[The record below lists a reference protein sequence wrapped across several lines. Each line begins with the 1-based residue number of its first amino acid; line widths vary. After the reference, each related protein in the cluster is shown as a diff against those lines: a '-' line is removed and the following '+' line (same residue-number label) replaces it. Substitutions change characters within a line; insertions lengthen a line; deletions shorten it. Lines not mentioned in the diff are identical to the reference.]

1 MDDRLIQR
9 AAKDILNSK
18 KAIAFTGAGISV
30 ESGIP
35 DFRGAQGLWQK
46 YDPEDYAHIHAFTSD
61 PDRVWL
67 MLKEMFALVM
77 GAKPNPAHVGLAE
90 LERMGYL
97 SSVIT
102 QNVDGLHQAAGSRN
116 VIEFHG
122 THRTFSCLRCSSTID
137 GTTLKLEDLPP
148 RCSRCSSL
156 LKPDVVF
163 FGEPIPWKAQ
173 VASFQE
179 SKSCDLILSIG
190 TSAVVYPAA
199 SIPMTAKEKG
209 AIVVEINREPTPL
222 TDEISDY
229 LICGS
234 AGEIIPAIVET
245 VKRSTPP
252 TNPSP
257 AKLCRNNKKPTLGK
271 GERRSGMSGG
281 LPGSGLLNDKQGASQ
296 RFRAATFKRSDSG
309 IPSV

>member
-1 MDDRLIQR
+1 MDDRLIRR
-9 AAKDILNSK
+9 AAKDILKSK
-18 KAIAFTGAGISV
+18 KTIAFTGAGISV

-35 DFRGAQGLWQK
+35 DFRGAEGLWQK
-46 YDPEDYAHIHAFTSD
+46 YAPEDYAHIQAFTSD

-77 GAKPNPAHVGLAE
+77 GAKPNPAHEGLAE

-122 THRTFSCLRCSSTID
+122 THRTLSCLNCSSTVD
-137 GTTLKLEDLPP
+137 GTSLRIEDLPP
-148 RCSRCSSL
+148 RCPRCSSL

-163 FGEPIPWKAQ
+163 FGEPIPWRAQ
-173 VASFQE
+173 ALSFEESASCE
-179 SKSCDLILSIG
+179 MVLSIG

-199 SIPMTAKEKG
+199 SIPMTAKQRG
-209 AIVVEINREPTPL
+209 ATVVEINKEPTPL

-234 AGEIIPAIVET
+234 AGEIIPAIVEA
-245 VKRSTPP
+245 VKRS
-252 TNPSP
+252 
-257 AKLCRNNKKPTLGK
+257 
-271 GERRSGMSGG
+271 
-281 LPGSGLLNDKQGASQ
+281 
-296 RFRAATFKRSDSG
+296 AA
-309 IPSV
+309 P

>member
-1 MDDRLIQR
+1 MDHKLIQR
-9 AAKDILNSK
+9 AAKDIFHSK
-18 KAIAFTGAGISV
+18 KTIAFTGAGISV

-46 YDPEDYAHIHAFTSD
+46 YDPEEYAHIHAFYSN

-67 MLKEMFALVM
+67 MLKDMFSLIM
-77 GAKPNPAHVGLAE
+77 TAKPNPAHIGLAE

-102 QNVDGLHQAAGSRN
+102 QNVDGLHQAAGSRH

-122 THRTFSCLRCSSTID
+122 THRTLSCLKCSTTID
-137 GTTLKLEDLPP
+137 GTSLKMEDLPP

-163 FGEPIPWKAQ
+163 FGEPIPWEAQ
-173 VASFQE
+173 VTSFKE
-179 SKSCDLILSIG
+179 SKSCSAVLVIG

-199 SIPMTAKEKG
+199 SIPITAKERG
-209 AIVVEINREPTPL
+209 AMVIEINMEPTPL
-222 TDEISDY
+222 TDQISDY

-234 AGEIIPAIVET
+234 AGEIIPAIVEE
-245 VKRSTPP
+245 VKRA
-252 TNPSP
+252 N
-257 AKLCRNNKKPTLGK
+257 TLH
-271 GERRSGMSGG
+271 
-281 LPGSGLLNDKQGASQ
+281 
-296 RFRAATFKRSDSG
+296 
-309 IPSV
+309 

>member
-1 MDDRLIQR
+1 MDEKLIQR

-18 KAIAFTGAGISV
+18 KTIAFTGAGISV

-35 DFRGAQGLWQK
+35 DFRGAQGLWEK
-46 YDPEDYAHIHAFTSD
+46 YDPEEYAHIQAFTSN

-67 MLKEMFALVM
+67 MLKEMFSLILE
-77 GAKPNPAHVGLAE
+77 AKPNPAHVGLAE
-90 LERMGYL
+90 LERMGFL

-122 THRTFSCLRCSSTID
+122 THRTLSCLKCSSTVD
-137 GTTLKLEDLPP
+137 GSSFRMEDLPP

-173 VASFQE
+173 AMSFKE
-179 SKSCDLILSIG
+179 SLSCDLVLSIG

-199 SIPMTAKEKG
+199 TNPITAKERG
-209 AIVVEINREPTPL
+209 AMVIEINMEPTPL
-222 TDEISDY
+222 TDQISDY

-234 AGEIIPAIVET
+234 AGEIIPAIVEE
-245 VKRSTPP
+245 VKRSTPSLTP
-252 TNPSP
+252 P
-257 AKLCRNNKKPTLGK
+257 ALGEGK
-271 GERRSGMSGG
+271 GEGE
-281 LPGSGLLNDKQGASQ
+281 
-296 RFRAATFKRSDSG
+296 
-309 IPSV
+309 